1 MSDFVLTPAAQADLL
16 RIIDFLEGDNPS
28 AILKV
33 VDALDEA
40 INSSQTI
47 RCSVTSGGIWQATM
61 SASGLS
67 SNT

>member
-33 VDALDEA
+33 VDTSTKQC
-40 INSSQTI
+40 NSSPRI
-47 RCSVTSGGIWQATM
+47 R
-61 SASGLS
+61 
-67 SNT
+67 

>member
-1 MSDFVLTPAAQADLL
+1 MSDFVLTPAAQADVS

-40 INSSQTI
+40 MQLLAENPMIGHI
-47 RCSVTSGGIWQATM
+47 GGIWLATM
-61 SASGLS
+61 FASGRS

>member
-1 MSDFVLTPAAQADLL
+1 MSDFVLTPAAQTDVL

-40 INSSQTI
+40 MQLLADNPMI
-47 RCSVTSGGIWQATM
+47 VTSGGIWLATM
-61 SASGLS
+61 SASGRS